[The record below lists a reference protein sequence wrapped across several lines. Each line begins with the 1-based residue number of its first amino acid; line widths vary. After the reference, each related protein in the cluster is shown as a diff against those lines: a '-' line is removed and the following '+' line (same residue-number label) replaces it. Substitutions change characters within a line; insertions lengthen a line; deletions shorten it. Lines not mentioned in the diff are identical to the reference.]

1 MTLCSIPKNYMLE
14 GVDRLLQVVIWC
26 LVVEHSHIQ
35 TQIIRTYIHTCSHAH
50 SEIQV
55 LEDIIHF
62 ELTFYVVRDRG
73 KISSLCVYVHAYP
86 YVQLSHHHLLKSFI
100 LMYMFLVS
108 LRISCLMHGFIANSS
123 SLFHLSVAFYYY
135 HDVQVTRVTCPEVK
149 VIPQICFFAPDCSDS
164 LISFVLTYKYQNLIY
179 LFL

>member
-1 MTLCSIPKNYMLE
+1 MTLCSSPKAYMVE
-14 GVDRLLQVVIWC
+14 GEGRPLQVVIWY

-35 TQIIRTYIHTCSHAH
+35 TQIIRTHTHTCSHSH
-50 SEIQV
+50 SEFQV

-73 KISSLCVYVHAYP
+73 KVSFLCVYVHAYP
-86 YVQLSHHHLLKSFI
+86 YVQLPRHHLLTSFI

-108 LRISCLMHGFIANSS
+108 LRISWPMHGFIANSS

-135 HDVQVTRVTCPEVK
+135 HDVQVTRVACLR
-149 VIPQICFFAPDCSDS
+149 AR
-164 LISFVLTYKYQNLIY
+164 
-179 LFL
+179 